1 MILVSVIGDYFS
13 SVAPIFYQLKD
24 EINTHIIISDK
35 SERSN
40 KKAHKFKKGV
50 DSFCNKYNFNIRNIL
65 YTINEHSFTS
75 IDKSIKFIFDLAD
88 KDIFINTT
96 DGLSFINTYMSLKT
110 LPLGAKII
118 SYDIFDNVYSIV
130 DMGGIK
136 KEKITNSIPIKDH
149 FLLKGIEILES
160 KSEIIPN
167 RYPDEIKLL
176 FTRIL
181 GSYIGFKNTYARSN
195 DKFAFLFNNE
205 DFSNVKRVF
214 KKIGLLDKFNK
225 VEHFDQMILGDPL
238 EYYVYILAKE
248 LRFDDVKV
256 GLKIEND
263 GVKNEFDVL
272 LMKNNH
278 LHVVECKNRRPINEY
293 TQYGINLESLLFKYA
308 TLKSIIDDEGKGA
321 IVMTGRLG
329 NVKHEVISRGLI
341 YNVAFMSTDIYL
353 KDNIK
358 RFFLEGVNDIY
369 SGEFKENFSKEGHKS
384 NRQRDTKST

>member
-24 EINTHIIISDK
+24 EINTHIIISDR
-35 SERSN
+35 SERSK

-50 DSFCNKYNFNIRNIL
+50 DNFCDKHNLSIRNVL
-65 YTINEHSFTS
+65 YTIDEHSFSS
-75 IDKSIKFIFDLAD
+75 IDKAIKFIFDLAD

-136 KEKITNSIPIKDH
+136 KEKITNSVPIKDH
-149 FLLKGIEILES
+149 FVLKGIEVLES
-160 KSEIIPN
+160 KSEVIPN

-176 FTRIL
+176 FTKNI
-181 GSYIGFKNTYARSN
+181 GSYIGFKNAYVRSN
-195 DKFAFLFNNE
+195 DKFEFLFKNE
-205 DFSNVKRVF
+205 EFRNVKSIL

-225 VEHFDQMILGDPL
+225 IDNFDQTILGDPL
-238 EYYVYILAKE
+238 EYYVYVLAKE

-256 GLKIEND
+256 GLTVENE
-263 GVKNEFDVL
+263 GIKNEFDVL
-272 LMKNNH
+272 LMKDNH
-278 LHVVECKNRRPINEY
+278 LHVIECKNRKPIGDH
-293 TQYGINLESLLFKYA
+293 TSYGIDLESLLFKYA

-321 IVMTGRLG
+321 IVMTGRLEK
-329 NVKHEVISRGLI
+329 VKREVIERGI
-341 YNVAFMSTDIYL
+341 VYNIAIMSTDRYL
-353 KDNIK
+353 KDNLK
-358 RFFLEGVNDIY
+358 KFFLEGVNDIY
-369 SGEFKENFSKEGHKS
+369 QGEFKKNFFKKRNTSTRKG
-384 NRQRDTKST
+384 NRKPI